1 MSLGLI
7 STLEATRMLLSME
20 KSGLLFLTLDKA
32 IGTIIQ
38 LVKFKK

>member
-7 STLEATRMLLSME
+7 STWEATRMLLSME
-20 KSGLLFLTLDKA
+20 KSGLLLTLDKA

>member
-1 MSLGLI
+1 
-7 STLEATRMLLSME
+7 ME
-20 KSGLLFLTLDKA
+20 KSGLLLTLDKT